1 MCQIFAIAVYTMLQ
15 LKCRDRKGRGSIM
28 KSNKLSTFFLCFLL
42 VFTLLVA
49 AGCGKDDPEE
59 KGDKPDVVDNKGNNG
74 TDNKDSD
81 GKDNKNDDTKKNE
94 DNNNGSSTTKK
105 VKLLKRN
112 GVEWKENTKINS
124 KVGAKSYKVVWGDT
138 LSLIARTWHVNC
150 YTLAKYNGIKNIDLI
165 EVDQIIYNYKAK

>member
-1 MCQIFAIAVYTMLQ
+1 
-15 LKCRDRKGRGSIM
+15 M
-28 KSNKLSTFFLCFLL
+28 KSKKLSTFFLCFLL

-49 AGCGKDDPEE
+49 AGCGKTDEE
-59 KGDKPDVVDNKGNNG
+59 DKKDTPDVVDNKGS
-74 TDNKDSD
+74 TDNKGDTKTD
-81 GKDNKNDDTKKNE
+81 TKNDDGKGNAS
-94 DNNNGSSTTKK
+94 NTTKT

-150 YTLAKYNGIKNIDLI
+150 YKLAKYNGIKNIDLI
-165 EVDQIIYNYKAK
+165 EVDQIIYNYAAK